1 MLNEL
6 YNLLGVSASDLPYF
20 GEQLILLFC
29 LTLLF
34 FGALAFFN
42 ACLKILFGLLPGKDH

>member
-1 MLNEL
+1 MINEL
-6 YNLLGVSASDLPYF
+6 YNLLGITAEELPYM
-20 GEQLILLFC
+20 GEEVIFLFC

-42 ACLKILFGLLPGKDH
+42 AILKIIFGILPGKDH